1 MTMNWNELKKRI
13 TIPMKFKQGQKV
25 EWVGTLSMGVPWH
38 FIGWYKGCH
47 DGKAVIEM
55 RSGAI
60 VEVEKEKL
68 RYADE

>member
-1 MTMNWNELKKRI
+1 
-13 TIPMKFKQGQKV
+13 MKIKLVQKV
-25 EWVGTLSMGVPWH
+25 EWVGTLSMGVPWR
-38 FIGWYKGCH
+38 FIGRYKGCLN
-47 DGKAVIEM
+47 GMAVIEM